1 VRIIFIGHRQY
12 GKRGGVR
19 IFECLKN
26 MCDSRNVYTSISE
39 AETSKN
45 VLGLSDIILLY
56 KQTKNILRIL
66 NKNEDKTIIIT
77 STEMF
82 ADILP
87 ALLVKFLRR
96 NKEDVKLIAPIYHFV
111 ISRYRN
117 KLDLGALFH
126 TIIQKME
133 IFLIVHFFDGVIT
146 ENSYVEQQLL
156 GKNPKL
162 VIVKKSPGVHKKY
175 LANILDREKDIDV
188 VFLGALTKFKGVFD
202 LLDAWR
208 GVDNYKL
215 VIAGYGDNKTVESIR
230 KYISENSIRNVEL
243 KPNISE
249 DEKFELLS
257 RTKVYVLP
265 SYVEGIPITFYEA
278 WSRGALVVTYYL
290 PTYVDIKDLIVA
302 ARLGDVKDL
311 KEKLLY
317 ALKNYEDLK
326 EKLSEKAKE
335 YAFSHEFEKLT
346 TEICEEILKV

>member
-1 VRIIFIGHRQY
+1 
-12 GKRGGVR
+12 
-19 IFECLKN
+19 
-26 MCDSRNVYTSISE
+26 VYTSVSE
-39 AETSKN
+39 VVTSKN

-66 NKNEDKTIIIT
+66 NKNDEKTIIIT
-77 STEMF
+77 STEML

-111 ISRYRN
+111 IPRYRN

-156 GKNPKL
+156 KKNPNL

-175 LANILDREKDIDV
+175 LANISNREKDIDV

-230 KYISENSIRNVEL
+230 RYIGENSIKNVEL

-302 ARLGDVKDL
+302 ARLGDIKDL

-326 EKLSEKAKE
+326 EKLSEKAKK
-335 YAFSHEFEKLT
+335 YAFSHEFGKNSLQRYAKKF
-346 TEICEEILKV
+346 LKSSL

>member
-1 VRIIFIGHRQY
+1 
-12 GKRGGVR
+12 
-19 IFECLKN
+19 
-26 MCDSRNVYTSISE
+26 
-39 AETSKN
+39 
-45 VLGLSDIILLY
+45 
-56 KQTKNILRIL
+56 
-66 NKNEDKTIIIT
+66 
-77 STEMF
+77 
-82 ADILP
+82 
-87 ALLVKFLRR
+87 
-96 NKEDVKLIAPIYHFV
+96 
-111 ISRYRN
+111 
-117 KLDLGALFH
+117 
-126 TIIQKME
+126 ME
-133 IFLIVHFFDGVIT
+133 IFLIVHSFDGVIT

-156 GKNPKL
+156 KKNPNL

-175 LANILDREKDIDV
+175 LVNISDSEREKDIDV

-215 VIAGYGDNKTVESIR
+215 IIAGYGDNKTVESIR
-230 KYISENSIRNVEL
+230 KYIGENSIKNVEL

-278 WSRGALVVTYYL
+278 WSRGTLVVTYYL

>member
-1 VRIIFIGHRQY
+1 
-12 GKRGGVR
+12 
-19 IFECLKN
+19 
-26 MCDSRNVYTSISE
+26 MYTSISE
-39 AETSKN
+39 AITNKN

-56 KQTKNILRIL
+56 KQTKNILKFLRQ
-66 NKNEDKTIIIT
+66 NNEKTIIIT

-87 ALLVKFLRR
+87 ALLVKFFRR
-96 NKEDVKLIAPIYHFV
+96 SKKNTKLIAPIYHFV
-111 ISRYRN
+111 VSKYRN

-146 ENSYVEQQLL
+146 ENSYVEQELL
-156 GKNPKL
+156 KKNPNL
-162 VIVKKSPGVHKKY
+162 VIIKKSPGVHRKY
-175 LANILDREKDIDV
+175 LTNISDREKDIDV

-215 VIAGYGDNKTVESIR
+215 VIAGYGDSRAVESIK
-230 KYISENSIRNVEL
+230 KYISENSIKNVEL
-243 KPNISE
+243 KPNVDE

-278 WSRGALVVTYYL
+278 WSKGALVVTYYL
-290 PTYVDIKDLIVA
+290 PTYVDIKDLIIA
-302 ARLGDVKDL
+302 ARLGDIKDL

-317 ALKNYEDLK
+317 TLENYERLK
-326 EKLSEKAKE
+326 EKLSEKTKE

-346 TEICEEILKV
+346 AEICEEILKV